1 MINDRNISNRCM
13 FWVRYDN
20 LIFSNEE
27 LDGIMKIESLEDA
40 GLLIKCVSKA
50 VENEEKG
57 QNGGSLCMLPTTLD
71 VSLLSSILTGK

>member
-1 MINDRNISNRCM
+1 MINDSNISNRCM

-40 GLLIKCVSKA
+40 GLMIKCVSKA

-57 QNGGSLCMLPTTLD
+57 QKGGSLCMLPTTLD
-71 VSLLSSILTGK
+71 

>member
-1 MINDRNISNRCM
+1 MINDSNISNRCT

-50 VENEEKG
+50 VENEEKE
-57 QNGGSLCMLPTTLD
+57 QKGGSLCMLSTTLD
-71 VSLLSSILTGK
+71 